1 MKTLAMKR
9 LPMKPLAIAMGLLM
23 LVADG
28 TVLAQS
34 SGSGT
39 GSGARGSAEAPRGHR
54 QPRPSDLPK
63 ADQAE
68 DSSMSGNMSKEDREL
83 DRKIKSICRGC

>member
-1 MKTLAMKR
+1 MKK
-9 LPMKPLAIAMGLLM
+9 LAIAMGLLI

-28 TVLAQS
+28 AALAQS
-34 SGSGT
+34 TGAGSDPST
-39 GSGARGSAEAPRGHR
+39 QMQRKRR

-63 ADQAE
+63 TEQVE
-68 DSSMSGNMSKEDREL
+68 ENSMGNVSKEDREL

>member
-1 MKTLAMKR
+1 MKR
-9 LPMKPLAIAMGLLM
+9 LAIAVGLLV

-28 TVLAQS
+28 AVLAQS
-34 SGSGT
+34 GGGSSAGAASRGT
-39 GSGARGSAEAPRGHR
+39 SSSQAPIGHR

-63 ADQAE
+63 SEQAE
-68 DSSMSGNMSKEDREL
+68 ENSMSGMTKEDRDL